1 MKKFQVIKCKTCNTV
16 FAACID
22 QHADD
27 EWKEECEKYLKE
39 GNSIVETIESIG
51 NVLDDKPLNPCCG
64 KPAVVGVV
72 MKITDDQIRA
82 EATKDSNLAFGTINR
97 ESACYET
104 GFEYGA
110 RWTISQMQ
118 PELTT
123 LKRHDEQLR
132 IWINTMT
139 YEIKVLKTALKDTL
153 EFSRDEQLSEWL
165 FDQDYHTQVIIE
177 EKTGCDSLPQPPKDI
192 NQ

>member
-1 MKKFQVIKCKTCNTV
+1 MKPTESEIKDASTLW
-16 FAACID
+16 
-22 QHADD
+22 ADD
-27 EWKEECEKYLKE
+27 YHHLDQKVAKESHYE
-39 GNSIVETIESIG
+39 G
-51 NVLDDKPLNPCCG
+51 
-64 KPAVVGVV
+64 A
-72 MKITDDQIRA
+72 QWA
-82 EATKDSNLAFGTINR
+82 
-97 ESACYET
+97 
-104 GFEYGA
+104 
-110 RWTISQMQ
+110 ISQMQ

-192 NQ
+192 KS